1 MTLSC
6 KLRIGNSRSKYMT
19 SVAQIRK
26 EGEYHL
32 EDADTVMKTKD
43 YLQV

>member
-1 MTLSC
+1 MTLSHTQ
-6 KLRIGNSRSKYMT
+6 RVENSRPKYMT